1 MLRTFSQIACSI
13 GGNVAENSAEALFEV
28 WFNTA
33 QCVNV
38 RAIDC
43 EGNVINL
50 GLESFDFPGLD
61 LLSLVV
67 GSEGMLAVI
76 TE

>member
-1 MLRTFSQIACSI
+1 MF
-13 GGNVAENSAEALFEV
+13 
-28 WFNTA
+28 
-33 QCVNV
+33 
-38 RAIDC
+38 AIDC

-61 LLSLVV
+61 LLSLMV

-76 TE
+76 TEITVRLYLDHALQK